1 MPSSRRTTEERIFS
15 LETLPKDPHAGGI
28 VKILLILEFIGLTAA
43 AVWKHDWFAAAA
55 GVLIPAAALV
65 RTLFVWDKARRTAI
79 VDVTAV
85 LEGFLLEF
93 VSKPCGL
100 REGVLRQFF
109 SELKDMAHGML
120 SSLFL
125 LGTAYLLSLG
135 TAIPGGLL
143 VGSSTRLRNAVEP
156 FSKVLSVIP
165 PIVYIPYAIRLLPS
179 FSAASIFVIW
189 SGAFWPIFA
198 NTVAGVVNIPETML
212 DSARMLHLKRGT
224 FIFRV
229 LLPGAMPSILTG
241 ASLSLVFSFLLLTAA
256 ELIGAT
262 EGLGWYVKDRADF
275 GDYARVIVG
284 IIFIGLVITAISAGF
299 KRIEKRILRYKEAGQ

>member
-1 MPSSRRTTEERIFS
+1 LI
-15 LETLPKDPHAGGI
+15 
-28 VKILLILEFIGLTAA
+28 ILLIIEFIGLTAA

-55 GVLIPAAALV
+55 GILVPAAALIRV
-65 RTLFVWDKARRTAI
+65 LLVWDKDRRTAA
-79 VDVTAV
+79 VDVAAV
-85 LEGFLLEF
+85 LEGFLLAWQLATSNWPVLDPVYF
-93 VSKPCGL
+93 PAPDA
-100 REGVLRQFF
+100 VLRQFF
-109 SELKDMAHGML
+109 SELKDMAHGMV
-120 SSLFL
+120 SSLYL
-125 LGTAYLLSLG
+125 LGSAYLLSLA
-135 TAIPGGLL
+135 TAIPGGLA
-143 VGSSTRLRNAVEP
+143 VGSSRRLRNAAEP

-189 SGAFWPIFA
+189 SGAFWPLFA
-198 NTVAGVVNIPETML
+198 NTVAGVVNIPETLL
-212 DSARMLHLKRGT
+212 DSARMLHLGKRT
-224 FIFRV
+224 FIFRI

-275 GDYARVIVG
+275 GDYTRVIVG

-299 KRIEKRILRYKEAGQ
+299 KRIEKRILRYKEAAQ

>member
-1 MPSSRRTTEERIFS
+1 MI
-15 LETLPKDPHAGGI
+15 
-28 VKILLILEFIGLTAA
+28 ILLIIEFIGLTAA

-55 GVLIPAAALV
+55 GILVPAAALIRV
-65 RTLFVWDKARRTAI
+65 LLVWDKDRRTAA
-79 VDVTAV
+79 VDVAAV
-85 LEGFLLEF
+85 LEGFLLAWQLATSNWPVLDPVYF
-93 VSKPCGL
+93 PAPDA
-100 REGVLRQFF
+100 VLRQFF
-109 SELKDMAHGML
+109 SELKDMAHGMV
-120 SSLFL
+120 SSLYL
-125 LGTAYLLSLG
+125 LGSAYLLSLA
-135 TAIPGGLL
+135 TAIPGGLA
-143 VGSSTRLRNAVEP
+143 VGSSRRLRNAAEP

-189 SGAFWPIFA
+189 SGAFWPLFA
-198 NTVAGVVNIPETML
+198 NTVAGVVNIPETLL
-212 DSARMLHLKRGT
+212 DSARMLHLGKRT
-224 FIFRV
+224 FIFRI

-275 GDYARVIVG
+275 GDYTRVIVG

-299 KRIEKRILRYKEAGQ
+299 KRIEKRILRYKEAAQ